1 MLGTILSD
9 DKDAMLPV
17 EINTPTWRRSQLNLE
32 ENEVGL
38 KSVASLIDEMR
49 DVTHVMEFLAKQRE
63 TIR

>member
-9 DKDAMLPV
+9 GKDAMLPV
-17 EINTPTWRRSQLNLE
+17 EINTPIWRHSQLNLE

-38 KSVASLIDEMR
+38 RSVASLIDEMR
-49 DVTHVMEFLAKQRE
+49 DVTHVMEFFAKQRE